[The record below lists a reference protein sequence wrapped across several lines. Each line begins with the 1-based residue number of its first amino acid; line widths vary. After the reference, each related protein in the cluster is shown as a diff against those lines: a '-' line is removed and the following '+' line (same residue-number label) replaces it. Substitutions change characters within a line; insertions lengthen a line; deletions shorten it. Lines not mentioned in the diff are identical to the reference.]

1 LVGGLVNER
10 IPAEVLTIPQVA
22 KRLKVSPNTVYRLIS
37 AGELAVVKV
46 GSVSRVSEE
55 ALQDYVDRNTRVAS

>member
-10 IPAEVLTIPQVA
+10 IPAELQTIPQVA

-55 ALQDYVDRNTRVAS
+55 ALQEYVDRNTRVAS